1 VLVLL
6 MTGYVVMLRKLVIV
20 PKKGMH
26 PPNGIFTRPL
36 ELNGNP
42 RVVEVP
48 GISICI
54 SVDDI
59 PYSSATTDIL
69 SLICFQF
76 LVGDVK
82 DESSSRILSSEF
94 LTLDQVLCRRD
105 TAGACR
111 PRSTWIRVAKLEYI
125 RHF

>member
-1 VLVLL
+1 MRFVLS
-6 MTGYVVMLRKLVIV
+6 KLKNI
-20 PKKGMH
+20 PKNGIQ

-48 GISICI
+48 GISILI

-59 PYSSATTDIL
+59 PYSSATTVML
-69 SLICFQF
+69 SRICFQF
-76 LVGDVK
+76 LVGEVK

-94 LTLDQVLCRRD
+94 LTLDHVLCKRV
-105 TAGACR
+105 TAGACS
-111 PRSTWIRVAKLEYI
+111 PRSTCISVAKFEYM